1 MVTIIHIILSIPYDI
16 QKEKESAYINFI
28 GSFRLYFSGVQTQ
41 VSFVDGFDRRLL
53 RLSIYNAFINLV
65 LYEMN

>member
-16 QKEKESAYINFI
+16 QKKESAYINFI

-53 RLSIYNAFINLV
+53 RLSIYNAFINLA
-65 LYEMN
+65 LHEMN